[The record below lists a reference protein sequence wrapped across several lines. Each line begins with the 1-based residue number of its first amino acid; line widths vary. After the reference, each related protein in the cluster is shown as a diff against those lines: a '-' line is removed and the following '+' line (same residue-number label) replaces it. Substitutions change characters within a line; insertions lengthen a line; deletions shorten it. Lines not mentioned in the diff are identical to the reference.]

1 MSAMMSTRFI
11 RSIVTT
17 TLVAAL
23 FACSS
28 DGTTSSST
36 SSGGSSGTT
45 ETGTKFRGT
54 LTGKGESG
62 VIDMTLPAG
71 VKTASLD
78 VLADPAPA
86 NTVVATVNLGGGKTI
101 NLTGTY
107 DAATKTITISGNGY
121 TLTGTLNG
129 STLSGTYTGPNGA
142 GSFSLQAAVTGAVN
156 VYCGSY
162 VSSEAGKG
170 SGTWNL
176 VQGADNKLSGS
187 YTETTGGSGLLSGT
201 LTGGAIALT
210 VSTGG
215 VANGTLS
222 GDKID
227 GTYGPT
233 AADTKGTW
241 TGNKGNCAK

>member
-1 MSAMMSTRFI
+1 MQNALSRLVLATSLVLCGFGCSSETTGST
-11 RSIVTT
+11 SGTVASDAGGTT
-17 TLVAAL
+17 T
-23 FACSS
+23 
-28 DGTTSSST
+28 T
-36 SSGGSSGTT
+36 
-45 ETGTKFRGT
+45 TGTKFRGT

-62 VIDMTLPAG
+62 VIEATLPSG
-71 VKTASLD
+71 IKTAS
-78 VLADPAPA
+78 VNPLADEPAPG

-101 NLTGTY
+101 SLTGTY
-107 DAATKTITISGNGY
+107 DPATKAITISGGGY

-142 GSFSLQAAVTGAVN
+142 GSFALQAEVAGAVN
-156 VYCGSY
+156 VYCGTY
-162 VSSEAGKG
+162 MSEPQGKG

-201 LTGGAIALT
+201 LSGTAISLT

-222 GDKID
+222 GDTIN
-227 GTYGPT
+227 GTYGPS
-233 AADTKGTW
+233 AAVTSGKW
-241 TGNKGNCAK
+241 TGTKGNCAK